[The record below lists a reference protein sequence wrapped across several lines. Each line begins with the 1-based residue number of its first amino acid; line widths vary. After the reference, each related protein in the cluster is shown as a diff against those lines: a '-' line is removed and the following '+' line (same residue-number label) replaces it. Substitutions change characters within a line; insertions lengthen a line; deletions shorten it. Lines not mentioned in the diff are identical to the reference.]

1 MTIRASIQPTGP
13 AEPGRQDGMSTTG
26 PRCPFS
32 HPRALFSDLAA
43 ARARPGLTWSQ
54 PLRRHVVSR
63 YDDIVEALHHPE
75 IYSSDI
81 VVPQMPPEWRAKF
94 AGVVGEHGTLIGYDN
109 PDHDRLRSSVNTFFM
124 PRRLARF
131 ESWMEAEA
139 HKLIDGFVQQG
150 EIELKRHFALP
161 LPLRT
166 ITHIVGLD
174 VARAEWI
181 GKALAFFSDPLG
193 IHQDVGLEDK
203 ADLVVDLHRY
213 VLEVM
218 DQRKAER
225 RDDLISHVWNVRDS
239 GEVKMTDFEMLQMFP
254 GLMLAGHETTSNLLC
269 TGLSHLLSA
278 EGAYEATQHDDA
290 SRARAIEELLR
301 YESAITGMP
310 RRVTRD
316 TVLGGTALRAGDE
329 VFLAYASASR
339 DGAHFDAPD
348 DLRIDRRFE
357 LPHLGFGQGVHACLG
372 APLARLLLKTE
383 LRVIGQRLPGL
394 RLAVPYDQL
403 EYGPVGESRG
413 MPALPV
419 AWDAAAGR
427 RPPGRHRTAV
437 SEIMTATVVR
447 RAMVADDVVE
457 LELAPAEGTFPAWA
471 PGAHID
477 VHFAEGL
484 TRQYSLCG
492 DPARRDCWRIAIRR
506 ERGGRGGSAYA
517 HDRLCVGDV
526 VQLTGPRNNFGLVDA
541 PGYLFIAGGIGITPF
556 LPMLAEVVRKGKPW
570 RLAYLGRAEGT
581 MPYLDWLRGL
591 DDAVTVWPSTERGRL
606 DLDWLL
612 ASARPGTAVYCCGPE
627 GLLSVV
633 EALGAERNLPVHAE
647 RFAPKPMPVGENAA
661 FEVMLAAS
669 GRTVTVASWE
679 SMLDAINR
687 AGASVPSTCR
697 EGTCGTC
704 EVRVLS
710 GTPDH
715 RDSVLT
721 PQERAASQYI
731 MTCVSRSLGP
741 SLVLDL

>member
-1 MTIRASIQPTGP
+1 MK
-13 AEPGRQDGMSTTG
+13 
-26 PRCPFS
+26 CPFS
-32 HPRALFSDLAA
+32 DPRALFGDLVQ
-43 ARARPGLTWSQ
+43 ARSRPGLTWSET
-54 PLRRHVVSR
+54 LHRHVVSR
-63 YDDIVEALHHPE
+63 YDDIIEALHRPE
-75 IYSSDI
+75 IYSSSI
-81 VVPQMPPEWRAKF
+81 VVPRMPPAWREKF
-94 AGVVGEHGTLIGYDN
+94 GGLVGEHGTLIGYDN

-131 ESWMEAEA
+131 ESWIESAA
-139 HKLIDGFVQQG
+139 HQLIDGFAHRG

-166 ITHIVGLD
+166 ITHVVGLD

-181 GKALAFFSDPLG
+181 GKALAFFSDPLD
-193 IHQDVGLEDK
+193 IHHDVTLEEK

-218 DQRKAER
+218 EQRRTDR

-239 GEVKMTDFEMLQMFP
+239 GEVEMSDFEMLQMFP

-269 TGLSHLLSA
+269 TGLSHLLSTD
-278 EGAYEATQHDDA
+278 GAYEAAQHDDA

-316 TVLGGTALRAGDE
+316 TMLGGTRLRGGDE
-329 VFLAYASASR
+329 VFLAYASGSR

-372 APLARLLLKTE
+372 APLARLLLKAE
-383 LRVIGQRLPGL
+383 FRVIGQRLPGL
-394 RLAVPYDQL
+394 RLAVPYDELQ
-403 EYGPVGESRG
+403 YGRVGESRG

-419 AWDAAAGR
+419 AWDAVAER
-427 RPPGRHRTAV
+427 RPSGRSRSTATGV
-437 SEIMTATVVR
+437 TRATVVR
-447 RAMVADDVVE
+447 RETIADDVVE
-457 LELAPAEGTFPAWA
+457 LEFAPANGTFPAWA

-477 VHFAEGL
+477 VHLAEGL

-492 DPARRDCWRIAIRR
+492 GLAQRDRWRIAVRR
-506 ERGGRGGSAYA
+506 ERDGRGGSAHA
-517 HDRLCVGDV
+517 HERLCVGDV
-526 VQLTGPRNNFGLVDA
+526 VRLTGPRNNFGLVEA

-556 LPMLAEVVRKGKPW
+556 LPMLEAVTGHGKPC
-570 RLAYLGRAEGT
+570 RLAYLGRAERS
-581 MPYLDWLRGL
+581 MPYLDWLHGL
-591 DDAVTVWPSTERGRL
+591 GGAALTVWPSTERGRF
-606 DLDWLL
+606 DLAGLV
-612 ASARPGTAVYCCGPE
+612 ASAPPGTAVYCCGPE
-627 GLLSVV
+627 RL
-633 EALGAERNLPVHAE
+633 LGAVENLGVQHGLAVHAE
-647 RFAPKPMPVGENAA
+647 RFAPRPMPAGEDTA
-661 FEVMLAAS
+661 FEVILAAT
-669 GRTVTVASWE
+669 GQTVTVASHE
-679 SMLDAINR
+679 SVLVAVNR

-710 GTPDH
+710 GRPDH

-721 PQERAASQYI
+721 AQERAADDYM

-741 SLVLDL
+741 SLIVDL